1 MGNNERILKGLKQ
14 AMQAEADGHN
24 FYKMAAN
31 NTNDEEGKEVFLQL
45 AQDEVEHFI
54 FLKAQYDSIIETG
67 KVDMNVKLGKPS
79 TEANESPIFSEGFK
93 SRLNEAH
100 LEMSALSIGAQLEL
114 SAVQFYQKEAEVIDD
129 PAVKQFY
136 TELAEWEKGHHRRLI
151 KQQQELQDDY
161 WDAAGFQPF

>member
-100 LEMSALSIGAQLEL
+100 LEMSALSWRTARAFGSAIL
-114 SAVQFYQKEAEVIDD
+114 SER
-129 PAVKQFY
+129 
-136 TELAEWEKGHHRRLI
+136 GR
-151 KQQQELQDDY
+151 
-161 WDAAGFQPF
+161 GN